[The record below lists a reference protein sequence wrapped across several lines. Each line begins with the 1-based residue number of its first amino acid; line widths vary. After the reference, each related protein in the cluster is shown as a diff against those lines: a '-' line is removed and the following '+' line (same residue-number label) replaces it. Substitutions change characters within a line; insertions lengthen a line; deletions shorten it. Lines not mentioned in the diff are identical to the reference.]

1 MKSEDTA
8 SATSSP
14 DSGAGHW
21 LADSPALTQGFLFGP
36 PASRASRSRKRGPAR
51 RKKTT
56 DTSGPIS
63 FASSASAALSASL
76 ANRLLERRVIGGS
89 TEYDLRWKR
98 LVTPSGL
105 VLYRLLPQARRT
117 AACDTSGVP
126 SGWPTA
132 TVRDEKGREGQPSKA
147 SLEGSGHGRQV
158 LAEAAHLTEPPAPW
172 PTPGAMET
180 SREEGMRPSRA
191 ATGRKVGYLSEA
203 VVSYG
208 APAPWQTPTVVD
220 LTGRPYTYPSG
231 DHSRPFLTLP
241 GQAALTDAPSPWASP
256 AVRDIKDTSEL
267 PPRAEGT
274 GVFETRTDQ
283 LARQAFLTKGAP
295 GTTAGSSSA
304 ATESTA
310 AFRLNPAFSLW
321 LMGYL
326 FARPTPGWLSCS
338 PGYEA
343 WVTVQRL
350 LSLSSSEPEP
360 SAKVP

>member
-256 AVRDIKDTSEL
+256 AVRVILCRDGKHRRVPVEPGFQPLAHGIPFRKADPRLAEL
-267 PPRAEGT
+267 
-274 GVFETRTDQ
+274 
-283 LARQAFLTKGAP
+283 LARLRGMGYGPAAALALVKRARAFRKGALRA
-295 GTTAGSSSA
+295 AGNAIVPQVA
-304 ATESTA
+304 AIFLECFLGAEQDMRAS
-310 AFRLNPAFSLW
+310 R
-321 LMGYL
+321 
-326 FARPTPGWLSCS
+326 
-338 PGYEA
+338 
-343 WVTVQRL
+343 
-350 LSLSSSEPEP
+350 
-360 SAKVP
+360 